1 MRFGQV
7 VESNFFDRMKR
18 TGPCDSTG
26 IGRQERDVACLT
38 QGSGEECEEP
48 RPSNSRECQCVASA
62 ATPAPKEQLEVAP
75 VQAAGGGTVLMAV
88 MVVGCVL
95 FTFITFSCISLG
107 CRKADG
113 KVKPAQE
120 AQFDGCKES
129 AVVRAD
135 TPPDA
140 QTVTVCVAVGRGREA
155 SKEAAPEV
163 TEPPSP
169 ATSYRSR
176 VAPLSSPSSVAS
188 VASRLPLASP
198 SAMSVSS
205 IALQSPAHG
214 QPLSAEASTA
224 LFAALNSPSN
234 YARPPTSPKKR
245 AAPALPCV
253 EEAEQRPEPREPR
266 EPRARRKAPP
276 RPPTLELD
284 RCSTPA
290 NRCR

>member
-1 MRFGQV
+1 M
-7 VESNFFDRMKR
+7 
-18 TGPCDSTG
+18 
-26 IGRQERDVACLT
+26 
-38 QGSGEECEEP
+38 
-48 RPSNSRECQCVASA
+48 
-62 ATPAPKEQLEVAP
+62 AP
-75 VQAAGGGTVLMAV
+75 VQAAGGGTVLMGV

-95 FTFITFSCISLG
+95 FTFITFSCISMG

-113 KVKPAQE
+113 KVKAAKE
-120 AQFDGCKES
+120 AHFDGCKDS

-140 QTVTVCVAVGRGREA
+140 QTVTVCVAVGRGREV
-155 SKEAAPEV
+155 SQEAAPDMIG
-163 TEPPSP
+163 PPSP

-188 VASRLPLASP
+188 VASQPRLPLASP

-205 IALQSPAHG
+205 IALQSPAHSQAHG
-214 QPLSAEASTA
+214 ADGEPPNA

-234 YARPPTSPKKR
+234 VHVRPPTSPKKR
-245 AAPALPCV
+245 TAPSLPCV
-253 EEAEQRPEPREPR
+253 VETEQRTEVR

-284 RCSTPA
+284 RC
-290 NRCR
+290 